1 MSEIEDPNVVETESE
16 SEHES
21 DRESEH
27 EVDEVRF
34 FFSKS
39 TVWNAGHA
47 TSNEKHFEFRVVII
61 FKI

>member
-21 DRESEH
+21 DHESEH

-34 FFSKS
+34 FRKVQCGTWKTQPQMISIS
-39 TVWNAGHA
+39 SLG
-47 TSNEKHFEFRVVII
+47 
-61 FKI
+61 

>member
-21 DRESEH
+21 DHESEH
-27 EVDEVRF
+27 EVDEVS

-39 TVWNAGHA
+39 TVWKA
-47 TSNEKHFEFRVVII
+47 FRVSGSVNS
-61 FKI
+61 